1 MNSQTLDAYII
12 RLERTLRTQGLVNP
26 RILAEARDHL
36 ADAIADGLERGLSED
51 AAEREALARFGTP
64 DDLTEEFRRVYRWD
78 YLVWYLA
85 KIAASVIVSVAVALV
100 IQVLVNL
107 RLEFQT
113 EALRLAPG
121 FSRAAIMSVAVVL
134 GLATAWEIGRPPFS
148 VRRAILAIG
157 AYTVVCIAVQVLYAR
172 GVEAFGAATMLVC
185 VGWVCSRLERRPVK
199 LLLTIAMFAGAI
211 FGIHRTL
218 HIVMD
223 PTRAAVTS
231 AVLIAVWTST
241 ITILSR
247 GDRLFSSFS
256 NFFITP
262 QG

>member
-1 MNSQTLDAYII
+1 MNSQPLDAYLL

-26 RILAEARDHL
+26 RILAEAREHL
-36 ADAIADGLERGLSED
+36 ADAITDGLDRGLSQD
-51 AAEREALARFGTP
+51 AAEREALARFGNPT
-64 DDLTEEFRRVYRWD
+64 DLTEAFRRVYRWD

-85 KIAASVIVSVAVALV
+85 KIAASVIVSVMVALL

-148 VRRAILAIG
+148 VRRAMLAIG
-157 AYTVVCIAVQVLYAR
+157 AYAAISIVVQLLYAQ
-172 GVEAFGAATMLVC
+172 GVAAFGAATMLVC
-185 VGWVCSRLERRPVK
+185 VGCLCSRLERRPAK
-199 LLLTIAMFAGAI
+199 LFLTFALFAGAI

-223 PTRAAVTS
+223 PTRAALTS

-256 NFFITP
+256 NFITP

>member
-1 MNSQTLDAYII
+1 MNSQTLDGYLLQ
-12 RLERTLRTQGLVNP
+12 LERTLRQQGIANS
-26 RILAEARDHL
+26 RILAEAREHL

-51 AAEREALARFGTP
+51 AAEREALVRFGTP
-64 DDLTEEFRRVYRWD
+64 GDFAKEFRRAYRWD
-78 YLVWYLA
+78 YFVWYLA
-85 KIAASVIVSVAVALV
+85 RIAASVMVSVAVALV

-113 EALRLAPG
+113 EAWRLAPG

-148 VRRAILAIG
+148 VRRAVLAVG
-157 AYTVVCIAVQVLYAR
+157 AYAAVCIVAQVLYAK

-185 VGWVCSRLERRPVK
+185 VGWVCSRLERRPAK
-199 LLLTIAMFAGAI
+199 LLLTFAMFAAAI

-223 PTRAAVTS
+223 PARAAVTS

-247 GDRLFSSFS
+247 GDRLFSNWS

-262 QG
+262 QA

>member
-1 MNSQTLDAYII
+1 MNPKIVDAYIL
-12 RLERTLRTQGLVNP
+12 RLESTLRKQGLVNP
-26 RILAEARDHL
+26 RIISEAREHL
-36 ADAIADGLERGLSED
+36 ADAIADGRDRGLSED

-64 DDLTEEFRRVYRWD
+64 DDLTEELRRVYRWD

-85 KIAASVIVSVAVALV
+85 KIAASVIVSVAVALL

-148 VRRAILAIG
+148 VRRATLAIG
-157 AYTVVCIAVQVLYAR
+157 AYAAVCIVVQVLYAQ
-172 GVEAFGAATMLVC
+172 GIAAFGAATMLVC
-185 VGWVCSRLERRPVK
+185 LGWLSSRLERRPAK
-199 LLLTIAMFAGAI
+199 LLLTFAMFAGAI

-223 PTRAAVTS
+223 PARAAVTS
-231 AVLIAVWTST
+231 AVLVAVWTST

-247 GDRLFSSFS
+247 GDRLFSTFS

-262 QG
+262 QA

>member
-1 MNSQTLDAYII
+1 MTSKTLDAYLL

-26 RILAEARDHL
+26 RILAEAREHL
-36 ADAIADGLERGLSED
+36 ADAIADGLDRGLSED

-64 DDLTEEFRRVYRWD
+64 DDLTEAFRRVYRWD

-85 KIAASVIVSVAVALV
+85 RITVSVIASVAVALV

-107 RLEFQT
+107 RLELQT

-121 FSRAAIMSVAVVL
+121 FSRAAVMSVAVVL
-134 GLATAWEIGRPPFS
+134 GLATAWEIGRPPFA
-148 VRRAILAIG
+148 VRRATLAIA
-157 AYTVVCIAVQVLYAR
+157 AYAAVCILVQVLYAQ

-185 VGWVCSRLERRPVK
+185 VGWLCSRLERRPAK
-199 LLLTIAMFAGAI
+199 LFLTFATFAGAI
-211 FGIHRTL
+211 FAIHRTL

-223 PTRAAVTS
+223 PARAAVTS

-241 ITILSR
+241 ISILSR
-247 GDRLFSSFS
+247 SDRLFSSLS
-256 NFFITP
+256 NFSITP

>member
-1 MNSQTLDAYII
+1 ML
-12 RLERTLRTQGLVNP
+12 RLERTLKRQGLVNP
-26 RILAEARDHL
+26 RIIAEAREHL
-36 ADAIADGLERGLSED
+36 ADAIAAGLERGLSPD
-51 AAEREALARFGTP
+51 AAEGEALARFGTA

-78 YLVWYLA
+78 YLLWYLA

-134 GLATAWEIGRPPFS
+134 GLATAWEIGRPPFA
-148 VRRAILAIG
+148 VRRATLAIG
-157 AYTVVCIAVQVLYAR
+157 AYAAVCIVVQVLYSQ

-185 VGWVCSRLERRPVK
+185 VGWLCSRLERRPAK
-199 LLLTIAMFAGAI
+199 LLLTFAMFAGAI

-223 PTRAAVTS
+223 PARAAVTS

-247 GDRLFSSFS
+247 GDRLFSSLS

-262 QG
+262 RG